1 MKHNLKHFIKTII
14 DNKLV
19 RSKAGLT
26 KALVLMMEDLE
37 KSLPPYEFR
46 KLSKLSTPEKSR
58 SETNVMP
65 VLPSGNKPNTEVKVA
80 AHKILNSNIIA
91 GAPEYVHEKNKEYLI
106 QHADE
111 LTTDRGTAGFTASI
125 QGKQGGESSVAIVH
139 AGAGEI
145 VSQHEAGHLALH
157 KIKSHYGQASR
168 DAVVN
173 KITSFFHPD
182 DVAAIKKRWGG
193 APHPDEEA
201 ILTAHTLI
209 GREGSRTALKD
220 SAGTQATAGLL
231 GMKRVRRSVQAAAK
245 WTHGLDDEGLKQ
257 LTYDHINKKA
267 IGMKKSEEVD
277 TDPDITSLASEA
289 GIDLEKVEFDKQDLT
304 NGYKIELEH
313 TKDPE
318 TAVTHDPIDVI
329 KIAWAHLK
337 EDKDYYKKLKEMEA
351 KKSINELAEQQL
363 AKSDTIYNSEGEDVG
378 HIQYDINKPK
388 KTLIIHD
395 MYIEDDERRK
405 GHMTGKI
412 RALMD
417 EHGLDTINAP
427 GGFTYDGR
435 AFVENAFNNKNIS
448 DDPKL
453 NKSGDE
459 DFVELEHTK
468 DPETAVIHDPVDVIK
483 IAWAHLKENKDY
495 YKKLK
500 EMEKEMKKAIISKL
514 IESHPELAPTPE
526 EFKKAMGANKN
537 YIYVATDGDN
547 IGASVERA
555 AMANDMDTIM
565 AQSAKIKAGNE
576 VIRSWALSR
585 DGKIYIDGGDDVS
598 FVIDQKYADGL
609 DKLRLLYQETTGH
622 TVTIGIGNNIPSA
635 GHAMLY
641 GKLNGKNK
649 VVKWTRDIEEELDK
663 IAHDMTPEEKIK
675 EHGLLRASQLE
686 DFSLRKALGGGE
698 MWSRDKFERD
708 NIRPIHGWASNDGTW
723 NQMQDHDSHND
734 EAEDSGFGEGGDTDA
749 WQDALKQGH
758 LPGGRGGTPTITINP
773 EHHLNSRHPAV
784 MTMAKQIKKLPAGI
798 DEINVNTVGS
808 YDVYKIP
815 RRLAEKGVFKQPSGV
830 QSFYRGESTEP
841 TEPSLAQNSLYKAED
856 EEDAIELEHW
866 SGNPLIST
874 INPDRH
880 GKGIKGQESER
891 KAAFPDEWVN
901 RSYFYSKGTKREE
914 GLGPFKYN
922 IKVPKHHMYDLS
934 KDPDHFFEKTNPEH
948 PYLQRL
954 NHTEKLVRNAGYR
967 GAYLGRQG
975 GVTEEGK
982 GHVYLMFHPERVKK
996 SLKGKTPTY
1005 TGYDLQD
1012 RYSFQG
1018 LQISVENKKGSIR
1031 KWEDR
1036 NGKSGETEMKCD
1048 YGYVRRTLGND
1059 GDHVDCYVGAA
1070 EDSDKVFIIHQKKK
1084 GTQEFDEDKVMLG
1097 FDSLDD
1103 AVNMYKKH
1111 IDYDAIQGTE
1121 LMSIEDFKEKVIGK
1135 EVDKIKKGFGE
1146 KPPEV
1151 DVDSLMDGR
1160 HGHFSILSAER
1171 HEKTDEDNKNRTA
1184 QLKGE
1189 LESLGHYHIPIKGNW
1204 QYPDKKDYDE
1214 NSFIVFGPHQKEI
1227 ERLGQK
1233 YEQESV
1239 IHSTGGSHEMHYIT
1253 GENAGKHKQGIGHE
1267 LLSDPD
1273 IKYHDYSEL
1282 GGKKFRM
1289 NFNDTLH
1296 DKMKSDLSK
1305 YEDVNDLFK
1314 ASAAEERERRP
1325 RYDL

>member
-91 GAPEYVHEKNKEYLI
+91 GAPEYVHEKNKQYLI
-106 QHADE
+106 QHANE

-245 WTHGLDDEGLKQ
+245 WTHSLDDEGLKQ

-277 TDPDITSLASEA
+277 TNPDISALASEA

-313 TKDPE
+313 TDDPE
-318 TAVTHDPIDVI
+318 TKVISDPVDVI
-329 KIAWAHLK
+329 KVAWRHLK

-351 KKSINELAEQQL
+351 KKSLTKA
-363 AKSDTIYNSEGEDVG
+363 A
-378 HIQYDINKPK
+378 
-388 KTLIIHD
+388 IH
-395 MYIEDDERRK
+395 
-405 GHMTGKI
+405 
-412 RALMD
+412 
-417 EHGLDTINAP
+417 
-427 GGFTYDGR
+427 
-435 AFVENAFNNKNIS
+435 
-448 DDPKL
+448 
-453 NKSGDE
+453 
-459 DFVELEHTK
+459 
-468 DPETAVIHDPVDVIK
+468 
-483 IAWAHLKENKDY
+483 
-495 YKKLK
+495 
-500 EMEKEMKKAIISKL
+500 KL
-514 IESHPELAPTPE
+514 IATHPELAPTPE
-526 EFKKAMGANKN
+526 EFKKAMGIKKAYDPATDELSISNIRSEISPEGEINKVDKNRWHNIGDYHYAHGWLSGGHGWGVNVQGDRKTLENPNHPAVQQMANQIKKLHPSIDKIEAISIDYAGETTN
-537 YIYVATDGDN
+537 AGGQQIWSVPRHLAEKGIFKKPSKVQEFHSKSEEDGDLNKSDDSPVIYVATDGDN

-555 AMANDMDTIM
+555 AMANDMDTII

-649 VVKWTRDIEEELDK
+649 CVTWTRDIEEELDR
-663 IAHDMTPEEKIK
+663 IAHDLTPEEKIK

-874 INPDRH
+874 INPDNH
-880 GKGIKGQESER
+880 GKGIRGQESER

-901 RSYFYSKGTKREE
+901 RSYFYSKGAKREH

-934 KDPDHFFEKTNPEH
+934 KDPDHYFEKTNPEH

-982 GHVYLMFHPERVKK
+982 GHVYLMFHPERVNKSELYGDTEQLDKSEEDISKIDSLHKLAGDTVDGRSVGKRIDNLSSIEGSIYNPIHLKGIREIQMSHFEDQSQPSFYSSTEEKRTHELANQIKESGRVDPLIIVHDRKGPYVLEGGHRFDALKILGAKSFPAKVVIDGDEIGEKNIKK
-996 SLKGKTPTY
+996 S
-1005 TGYDLQD
+1005 DQS
-1012 RYSFQG
+1012 SFG
-1018 LQISVENKKGSIR
+1018 
-1031 KWEDR
+1031 
-1036 NGKSGETEMKCD
+1036 
-1048 YGYVRRTLGND
+1048 
-1059 GDHVDCYVGAA
+1059 H
-1070 EDSDKVFIIHQKKK
+1070 DK
-1084 GTQEFDEDKVMLG
+1084 
-1097 FDSLDD
+1097 
-1103 AVNMYKKH
+1103 
-1111 IDYDAIQGTE
+1111 
-1121 LMSIEDFKEKVIGK
+1121 
-1135 EVDKIKKGFGE
+1135 
-1146 KPPEV
+1146 PEV

-1171 HEKTDEDNKNRTA
+1171 HEKTDEENKNRTA
-1184 QLKGE
+1184 QLKSE

-1233 YEQESV
+1233 YEKESV
-1239 IHSTGGSHEMHYIT
+1239 IHSTGSSHEMHYIT
-1253 GENAGKHKQGIGHE
+1253 GEHAGKHKQGIGHE

-1296 DKMKSDLSK
+1296 DREKSHLSK
-1305 YEDVNDLFK
+1305 YEDANDLFK
-1314 ASAAEERERRP
+1314 AKLYPDR
-1325 RYDL
+1325 DV